1 MEINILDK
9 NFRRTEEILKYL
21 LLIELQKKIEVIN
34 FKIYPDLNK
43 NSLNGYEIVI
53 EFDVLKDVDPDL
65 DYINSEIKKILSQIS
80 SFLDQHIIGSN
91 GKLIPDSINLKTE
104 SSLPVI
110 SNLEYVYGEKLIV
123 GTLFRVNY

>member
-1 MEINILDK
+1 MEINILEK
-9 NFRRTEEILKYL
+9 NFSRTEEILKYL
-21 LLIELQKKIEVIN
+21 LRIELQKKIEVLN

-43 NSLNGYEIVI
+43 NSLHGYEIVI
-53 EFDVLKDVDPDL
+53 EFNVLKDVDPDL

-80 SFLDQHIIGSN
+80 SFFNQHIIGSN
-91 GKLIPDSINLKTE
+91 GKLIPDSNNLEIE